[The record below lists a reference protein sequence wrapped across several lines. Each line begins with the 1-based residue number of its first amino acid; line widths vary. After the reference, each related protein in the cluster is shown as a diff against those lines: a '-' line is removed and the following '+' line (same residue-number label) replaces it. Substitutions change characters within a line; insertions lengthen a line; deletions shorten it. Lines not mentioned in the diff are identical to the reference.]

1 MIEAN
6 SGYFEKFTFGNF
18 FECADEFY
26 RCYNSAMDDRTLH
39 FKIPLKTE
47 IFRGFLLCV
56 FLANIV
62 YYAHIAFWRAGDA
75 RVSSV

>member
-6 SGYFEKFTFGNF
+6 SGHFEKFAFGNF

-26 RCYNSAMDDRTLH
+26 RCYNSAMIEHRI

-62 YYAHIAFWRAGDA
+62 YYAYIAFWRAGDA